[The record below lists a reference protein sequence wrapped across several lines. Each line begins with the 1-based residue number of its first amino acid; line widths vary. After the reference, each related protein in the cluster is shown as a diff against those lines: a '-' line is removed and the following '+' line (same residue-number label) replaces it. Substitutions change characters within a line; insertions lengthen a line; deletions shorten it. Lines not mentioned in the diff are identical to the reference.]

1 MDPSVEGNLFEFEG
15 PDLVAGLDVRR
26 SRGRVRVTVTFATPS
41 GHRRVRFD
49 NPEPLDQVFP
59 LLDAEQV
66 WVYLLPPGVEE
77 RARVRVEFYVGD
89 FHSFAADAVLDLDP
103 DAYDTKPG
111 VKLEPADPD

>member
-1 MDPSVEGNLFEFEG
+1 MDASVEGNLFEFDG
-15 PDLVAGLDVRR
+15 PDLVAGLDLRR

-49 NPEPLDQVFP
+49 NPEPLEEVFP
-59 LLDAEQV
+59 LFDAEQV
-66 WVYLLPPGVEE
+66 WVYLLPPNVEE

-111 VKLEPADPD
+111 VKVEAADTD